1 MPGELSWVRDK
12 SYSKGKEKRILEKNT
27 SNKTGHNRLEGPQN
41 KHTIEDQG
49 CSWATPS
56 KKVWVLFISWDFDKE
71 VTMLFFGSNE
81 LIVFLYVQKHVA
93 KYS

>member
-1 MPGELSWVRDK
+1 MGYP
-12 SYSKGKEKRILEKNT
+12 LEKN
-27 SNKTGHNRLEGPQN
+27 
-41 KHTIEDQG
+41 
-49 CSWATPS
+49 
-56 KKVWVLFISWDFDKE
+56 VWVLFISWDFDKE